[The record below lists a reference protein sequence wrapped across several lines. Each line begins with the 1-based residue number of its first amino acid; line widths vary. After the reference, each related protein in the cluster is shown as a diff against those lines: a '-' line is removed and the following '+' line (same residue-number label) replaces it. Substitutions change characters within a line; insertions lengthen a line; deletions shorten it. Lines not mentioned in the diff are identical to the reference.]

1 MKLMSSQA
9 RSHYVNRNEI
19 STLHFLH
26 IHQLLHR
33 LKRQLRGPEVFAKC
47 FRILAAGVQ
56 CKNVATLK
64 KTVAHVI

>member
-9 RSHYVNRNEI
+9 SHYVNRNEI

-26 IHQLLHR
+26 IKHQLLHR

-56 CKNVATLK
+56 R
-64 KTVAHVI
+64 